1 MFATF
6 IAQYWLEVALTAI
19 VGILGFFIKRYIKLE
34 KDNRDRERAEFKS
47 LLMQEIEQKKV
58 EQDTQHARL
67 QSDIDLLKKGVLS
80 FQGRIFKDSCRAF
93 LSADE
98 ISLEAFE
105 DIEADHEV
113 YNGLGGNHE
122 GDILFNLSKKR
133 VEQEIIKRHNNTNQ

>member
-67 QSDIDLLKKGVLS
+67 
-80 FQGRIFKDSCRAF
+80 
-93 LSADE
+93 
-98 ISLEAFE
+98 
-105 DIEADHEV
+105 
-113 YNGLGGNHE
+113 
-122 GDILFNLSKKR
+122 
-133 VEQEIIKRHNNTNQ
+133 